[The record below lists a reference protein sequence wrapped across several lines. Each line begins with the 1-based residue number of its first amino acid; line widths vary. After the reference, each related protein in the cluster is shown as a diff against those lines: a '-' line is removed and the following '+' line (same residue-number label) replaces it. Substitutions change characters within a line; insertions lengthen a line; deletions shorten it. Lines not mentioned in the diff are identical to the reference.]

1 MALRVPEPGK
11 AVGRKGESLYCCLK
25 SKVLYEGERGLGV
38 CMWGIACHLGLY
50 HVISSSCSSTEV
62 KRQQTRDA
70 LGSSKVI
77 HRAALIGDVNRGSRR
92 AKLPQEGSVTPSWK
106 GAIPGH
112 ISAFT
117 SRFEMPAGNVLSQSQ
132 GQRQP

>member
-1 MALRVPEPGK
+1 MGD
-11 AVGRKGESLYCCLK
+11 CLP
-25 SKVLYEGERGLGV
+25 SGTLS
-38 CMWGIACHLGLY
+38 

-77 HRAALIGDVNRGSRR
+77 HRAALIGDVNQGLGRS
-92 AKLPQEGSVTPSWK
+92 KLPQEGSVTPSWR

-117 SRFEMPAGNVLSQSQ
+117 SRFQMPAGNVLSHSQ
-132 GQRQP
+132 GQRQPWQTGDQRQQLQKKKLQKYLGATTWFSNLLLAMGPTAAS